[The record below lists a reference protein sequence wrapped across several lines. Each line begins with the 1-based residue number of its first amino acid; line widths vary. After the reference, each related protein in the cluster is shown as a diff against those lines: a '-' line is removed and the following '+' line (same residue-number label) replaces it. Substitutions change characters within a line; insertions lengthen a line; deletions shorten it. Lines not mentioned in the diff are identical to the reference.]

1 MQNSEVDELS
11 TPSSNNDDKTSLP
24 SSKIQDDDNS
34 IPSFQEELNDTHNGD
49 CKISDRNNNNNDD
62 DDTFDLRNDN
72 ENVMNDYDVVNDQF
86 DNNDYQAQVQDDGD
100 EDKGEDNDTGILQA
114 IDRDIPI
121 DDEDY
126 LSLNDNILT
135 LKSETQTSTKVYIY
149 NIVIYGGIFAIRFG
163 NYVDGFG
170 FFFCASTQLFVGVV
184 LDDLLVMHFL
194 SDDFRKV
201 NSISVA
207 KYLSEKIVF
216 PTHTIKM
223 VSSLIYNYFFKVN
236 ALVILN
242 FFLVHF

>member
-24 SSKIQDDDNS
+24 SSKIQDDDIS
-34 IPSFQEELNDTHNGD
+34 IPSIQEEIKDTHNGD

-100 EDKGEDNDTGILQA
+100 EDEDEGEDNDTGLLQA
-114 IDRDIPI
+114 IDRDIPA
-121 DDEDY
+121 DDDDY

-170 FFFCASTQLFVGVV
+170 FFFCA
-184 LDDLLVMHFL
+184 
-194 SDDFRKV
+194 
-201 NSISVA
+201 
-207 KYLSEKIVF
+207 
-216 PTHTIKM
+216 
-223 VSSLIYNYFFKVN
+223 
-236 ALVILN
+236 
-242 FFLVHF
+242 